1 MANYSKSSG
10 FARFWAVFMTILLAA
25 SIFFGIVTEGF
36 KNWDASTWFKKDA
49 EKGTVIDGDGNEMN
63 GDTVYN
69 MPSNMV
75 FRPALRGATP
85 GDERDDQSDHRAVG
99 RYKPTRGLD
108 DRLCGSVCGM
118 GERQNAIGLCDDHG
132 HERTDH
138 DGHV

>member
-10 FARFWAVFMTILLAA
+10 FARFWAVFMSILLAA

-75 FRPALRGATP
+75 FST
-85 GDERDDQSDHRAVG
+85 
-99 RYKPTRGLD
+99 
-108 DRLCGSVCGM
+108 
-118 GERQNAIGLCDDHG
+118 
-132 HERTDH
+132 
-138 DGHV
+138 

>member
-1 MANYSKSSG
+1 MAYKSKRG
-10 FARFWAVFMTILLAA
+10 GLARFWAVFMTILLAA

-85 GDERDDQSDHRAVG
+85 ATSVTIKAVIEPLDATNQLVDWTIAFADPASEWASGKTLSDYVTITEASRSSS
-99 RYKPTRGLD
+99 R
-108 DRLCGSVCGM
+108 
-118 GERQNAIGLCDDHG
+118 
-132 HERTDH
+132 
-138 DGHV
+138 